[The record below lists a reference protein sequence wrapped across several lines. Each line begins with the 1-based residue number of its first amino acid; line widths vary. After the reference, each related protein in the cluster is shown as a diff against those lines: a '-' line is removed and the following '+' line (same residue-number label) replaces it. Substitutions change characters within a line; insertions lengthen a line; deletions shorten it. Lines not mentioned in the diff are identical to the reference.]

1 MLNYNLNSTSFS
13 VIKLVKQDLYVAIS
27 KFKDKLQE
35 VYQN

>member
-1 MLNYNLNSTSFS
+1 MLNYNLNSTSFP

-27 KFKDKLQE
+27 KFKDKHQE